1 MKINI
6 KVPVAPVARQKK
18 SPEIAKNI
26 IQSVNSETNEVV
38 SIKVIPNTFNGI
50 NNNIPVTS
58 CYIDA
63 DGDLVK
69 ISKFEGRTLVEIE
82 MCDKSLKEIEEL
94 CNINDS
100 DDKKSSTGITRTR
113 IKINTTDIDVCKTT
127 LGLYRNYILNKAQF
141 DALNVKC
148 VRFTYELNGKIIY
161 ESIIKCPAE
170 NKEAVIKL
178 IKDLKKEVI
187 EWY

>member
-1 MKINI
+1 
-6 KVPVAPVARQKK
+6 
-18 SPEIAKNI
+18 
-26 IQSVNSETNEVV
+26 
-38 SIKVIPNTFNGI
+38 
-50 NNNIPVTS
+50 
-58 CYIDA
+58 
-63 DGDLVK
+63 
-69 ISKFEGRTLVEIE
+69 

-113 IKINTTDIDVCKTT
+113 IKINTTDIDVCKVT

-141 DALNVKC
+141 DALNVKG
-148 VRFTYELNGKIIY
+148 VRFTYELNGKTIY